1 MKDLIKKV
9 LVEHLLMEGD
19 HPLLYDKY
27 EFDGTSV
34 SHFKTGT
41 NVFLDNSVNI
51 VDNTFGDT
59 ECIENTD
66 ICIPFTTLISTSF
79 FPNVLPAALKI
90 IKPNV
95 EITIPAN
102 STAIAVLPISLS
114 QIVSNEMHLHDY
126 IPTNADNLKN
136 KRYGD
141 VSQVFNQKGEWTHF
155 YRDATDENR
164 KSVGKHEIKSIKLKT
179 IDKRNSNE
187 NK

>member
-51 VDNTFGDT
+51 VDDTFGDT

-66 ICIPFTTLISTSF
+66 ICIPFTTLIAF
-79 FPNVLPAALKI
+79 FVTKPISNYI
-90 IKPNV
+90 IKNW
-95 EITIPAN
+95 
-102 STAIAVLPISLS
+102 LS
-114 QIVSNEMHLHDY
+114 ALE
-126 IPTNADNLKN
+126 AK
-136 KRYGD
+136 
-141 VSQVFNQKGEWTHF
+141 
-155 YRDATDENR
+155 
-164 KSVGKHEIKSIKLKT
+164 
-179 IDKRNSNE
+179 
-187 NK
+187 